1 VLCVGVGV
9 VANAAIAGGLSKPHP
24 RYQARIVWLLPA
36 AAALLLLPPRPRP
49 PAERR

>member
-1 VLCVGVGV
+1 VALGI
-9 VANAAIAGGLSKPHP
+9 VANAAIAGGLSKPHA

-36 AAALLLLPPRPRP
+36 AAVLLLLPRA